1 MGAIALRNVHKTY
14 GSGPKA
20 VKVIHGV
27 NAVIADGEFIVIVG
41 PSGCGKSTL
50 LRMVAGLEEITGG
63 EIDISGRVVNQL
75 EPSERDIAMVFQN
88 YALYPHMSVY
98 DNMAYGLKI
107 AKLPKAEIDVRV
119 QKAAKILELGALLD
133 RKPRQLSG
141 GQRQRVAMGRAIV
154 RQPQVF
160 LFDEPLSNLDA
171 KLRAQTRL
179 EIQKLHA
186 ELGVTSLFV
195 THDQVEA
202 MTLAQRMVVM
212 NAGRIEQIGTPEQV
226 YGQPATTFV
235 AGFIG
240 SPPMNLMTGQADG
253 SRFSIDAHT
262 LVLPAAAPRSGPLTL
277 GVRPEHADIH
287 PDGAWPLKVEM
298 LEMLGAERLVY
309 GRLANA
315 AFTQRLDATLTPP
328 KPGDTVGL
336 RVAPRHLHWFDA
348 SSGQRVI

>member
-1 MGAIALRNVHKTY
+1 MGAIALRNVEKTY
-14 GSGPKA
+14 GHGPKA
-20 VKVIHGV
+20 VKVIYGV
-27 NAVIADGEFIVIVG
+27 NAEIPDGEFIVIVG

-50 LRMVAGLEEITGG
+50 LRMVAGLEEITAG
-63 EIDISGRVVNQL
+63 EIDIGGRVVNKL

-107 AKLPKAEIDVRV
+107 AKVPKAEIEVRV
-119 QKAAKILELGALLD
+119 QKAAKILELGGLLD

-179 EIQKLHA
+179 EIRKLHH

-202 MTLAQRMVVM
+202 MTLAERMIVM

-226 YGQPATTFV
+226 YQKPATTFV

-240 SPPMNLMTGQADG
+240 SPPMNLLHGQADG
-253 SRFSIDAHT
+253 SRFTVGGQA
-262 LVLPAAAPRSGPLTL
+262 LQLPAAAPRAGPLLL
-277 GVRPEHADIH
+277 GVRPEHADLN
-287 PDGAWPLKVEM
+287 PAGAWPLRVEM

-309 GRLANA
+309 GRLGDA
-315 AFTQRLDATLTPP
+315 AFTLRIEGTLVPP
-328 KPGDTVGL
+328 QAGDTVKVL
-336 RVAPRHLHWFDA
+336 VTPEHMHWYDPGT
-348 SSGQRVI
+348 GQRV

>member
-1 MGAIALRNVHKTY
+1 MGAIALRNVEKTY
-14 GSGPKA
+14 GHGPKA

-27 NAVIADGEFIVIVG
+27 NADIPDGEFIVIVG

-63 EIDISGRVVNQL
+63 EIDIGGRVVNKL
-75 EPSERDIAMVFQN
+75 EPAERDIAMVFQN

-107 AKLPKAEIDVRV
+107 AKVPKAEIEHRV
-119 QKAAKILELGALLD
+119 QKAAKILELGGLLD

-179 EIQKLHA
+179 EIQKLHR

-202 MTLAQRMVVM
+202 MTLAERMIVM

-226 YGQPATTFV
+226 YQKPATTFV

-240 SPPMNLMTGQADG
+240 NPPMNLLQGQADG
-253 SRFSIDAHT
+253 SRFTVGGQT
-262 LVLPAAAPRSGPLTL
+262 LTLPVAAPRPGPLLL
-277 GVRPEHADIH
+277 GVRPEHAELS
-287 PDGAWPLKVEM
+287 PAGSWPLQVDM

-309 GRLANA
+309 GRLGDA
-315 AFTQRLDATLTPP
+315 AFTLRIEGTRTPP
-328 KPGDTVGL
+328 KAGETVQL
-336 RVAPRHLHWFDA
+336 LVTPEHMHWFDA
-348 SSGQRVI
+348 SSGQRV

>member
-1 MGAIALRNVHKTY
+1 MGAVTLRNVQKAY
-14 GSGPKA
+14 GSGAKLN
-20 VKVIHGV
+20 KVIHGV
-27 NAVIADGEFIVIVG
+27 NAHITDGEFIVIVG

-63 EIDISGRVVNQL
+63 EIEIGGRVVNNL
-75 EPSERDIAMVFQN
+75 EPAERDIAMVFQN

-107 AKLPKAEIDVRV
+107 AKVPRGEIEMRV
-119 QKAAKILELGALLD
+119 QKAAKILELGTLLQ
-133 RKPRQLSG
+133 RRPRELSG

-171 KLRAQTRL
+171 KLRAATRL
-179 EIQKLHA
+179 EIQKLHT

-226 YGQPATTFV
+226 YGKPATTFV

-240 SPPMNLMTGQADG
+240 SPPMNLLPGQADG
-253 SRFSIDAHT
+253 SRFDVGGQVLT
-262 LVLPAAAPRSGPLTL
+262 LPATAPRAGALTL
-277 GVRPEHADIH
+277 GIRPEHAELN
-287 PDGAWPLKVEM
+287 PEGAWPLQVEM

-309 GRLANA
+309 GKLGGG
-315 AFTQRLDATLTPP
+315 AFTLRIEATLKPP
-328 KPGDTVGL
+328 KPGD
-336 RVAPRHLHWFDA
+336 RVMLHVPLEHVHWFD
-348 SSGQRVI
+348 SGTGQRL